1 MRRLIVLALVVCVAL
16 SAFAFDLH
24 TSAGI
29 TQAVSRW
36 HKITFGNN
44 IQSDDAQYI
53 ANMILYASNKYKV
66 DSEVVFGV
74 MAVESSFNAS
84 ATNHNSIGIMQVKPQ
99 TAEFVTYK
107 YGILRGNLT
116 SIWYNIMCGV
126 AYLHYLYSINDNM
139 HFAITHYYGG
149 KNMEGYYH
157 KVLRAIKL
165 AKGWKK

>member
-24 TSAGI
+24 TSIGI

-36 HKITFGNN
+36 YEITFGKNMR
-44 IQSDDAQYI
+44 SGDAQYI
-53 ANMILYASNKYKV
+53 ANTILYASNRYKV

-84 ATNHNSIGIMQVKPQ
+84 ATDHSSVGIMQVKPQ
-99 TAEFVTYK
+99 TAEFVTHK
-107 YGILRGNLT
+107 YGILRGSLT
-116 SIWYNIMCGV
+116 SIRYNIMCGV
-126 AYLHYLYSINDNM
+126 AYLHYLYSINNNM
-139 HFAITHYYGG
+139 RFAITHYYGG

-157 KVLRAIKL
+157 KVLHAIKL
-165 AKGWKK
+165 AKEWGK